1 MDRLA
6 FNAAAA
12 INEMRVGRQMTTNE
26 LANVATPGFKRSF
39 ESAMLTLKVQ
49 GAGFES
55 RLQPQSYA
63 SDNINMKPGV
73 IVKTGRDLDV
83 AMDEQTVMGVT
94 STNGELAFTRRGDLK
109 LNGKGVLEMGT
120 GALVRG
126 QNGGPITIPPGFFVK
141 ISKDGSVFATNPA
154 QAGVAA
160 PVLIDKILLRDASQ
174 VALERREDSLY
185 KIVGKP
191 VGEDIPVTGRLATLS
206 PETLEGSNV
215 NAMEVMVKLMDQ
227 SRSFEM
233 QVNVIKQHKDVD
245 ESGGTMMRASA

>member
-1 MDRLA
+1 
-6 FNAAAA
+6 
-12 INEMRVGRQMTTNE
+12 
-26 LANVATPGFKRSF
+26 
-39 ESAMLTLKVQ
+39 
-49 GAGFES
+49 
-55 RLQPQSYA
+55 
-63 SDNINMKPGV
+63 V
-73 IVKTGRDLDV
+73 IIKTGRDLDV
-83 AMDEQTVMGVT
+83 AMDDQTVMGVT
-94 STNGELAFTRRGDLK
+94 APNGELAFTRRGDLK
-109 LNGKGVLEMGT
+109 LNGSGVLEMGT

-126 QNGGPITIPPGFFVK
+126 QNGGGPITIPPGFFVK
-141 ISKDGSVFATNPA
+141 ISKDGSIFATNPA

-174 VALERREDSLY
+174 VSLERREDGLY

-191 VGEDIPVTGRLATLS
+191 TNEDIPVTGKLATLT

-233 QVNVIKQHKDVD
+233 QVNVIKQNKDVD

>member
-12 INEMRVGRQMTTNE
+12 INEMRTARQMTTNE

-55 RLQPQSYA
+55 RLQPQAFS
-63 SDNINMKPGV
+63 SDNINMRPGV
-73 IVKTGRDLDV
+73 IMKTGRNLDV
-83 AMDEQTVMGVT
+83 AMDEQAVMGVT
-94 STNGELAFTRRGDLK
+94 APNGELAFTRRGDLK
-109 LNGKGVLEMGT
+109 LTGTGVLET
-120 GALVRG
+120 GNGAIVRG
-126 QNGGPITIPPGFFVK
+126 QNGGPITIPPGFM
-141 ISKDGSVFATNPA
+141 IDIAKDGSVFATNPG
-154 QAGVAA
+154 QAGVAV

-174 VALERREDSLY
+174 VNMERREDGLY
-185 KIVGKP
+185 RVVGKSNQ
-191 VGEDIPVTGRLATLS
+191 DIPVSGKLTTLS
-206 PETLEGSNV
+206 PQTLEGSNV

-233 QVNVIKQHKDVD
+233 QVNVIKQSKDVD
-245 ESGGTMMRASA
+245 ESGGSMMRASS

>member
-12 INEMRVGRQMTTNE
+12 INEMRTARQMTTNE

-39 ESAMLTLKVQ
+39 ESAMLTIKVQ

-55 RLQPQSYA
+55 RLQPQAFA

-109 LNGKGVLEMGT
+109 LNGSGVLEMGT

-126 QNGGPITIPPGFFVK
+126 EAGGPITIPPGFFVK
-141 ISKDGSVFATNPA
+141 ISKDGSIFATNPT

-160 PVLIDKILLRDASQ
+160 PVLIDRILLRDATKVS
-174 VALERREDSLY
+174 LERREDGLY

-191 VGEDIPVTGRLATLS
+191 PGEDIPLTGKLATLT

-233 QVNVIKQHKDVD
+233 QVNVIKQNKDVD
-245 ESGGTMMRASA
+245 ESGGTMMRASG

>member
-12 INEMRVGRQMTTNE
+12 INEMRTGRQMTTNE

-39 ESAMLTLKVQ
+39 ESAMMTLKVQ

-55 RLQPQSYA
+55 RLQPQAFA

-73 IVKTGRDLDV
+73 IIKTGRDLDV
-83 AMDEQTVMGVT
+83 AMDAQTVMGVT
-94 STNGELAFTRRGDLK
+94 APNGELAFTRRGDLK

-126 QNGGPITIPPGFFVK
+126 QSGSPITIPPGFFVK
-141 ISKDGSVFATNPA
+141 ISKDGSIYATNPT
-154 QAGVAA
+154 QVGVAA

-174 VALERREDSLY
+174 VSLERREDSLY

-191 VGEDIPVTGRLATLS
+191 ANEDIPLTGNLATLT

-233 QVNVIKQHKDVD
+233 QVNVIKQNKDVD
-245 ESGGTMMRASA
+245 ESGGTMMRASG

>member
-12 INEMRVGRQMTTNE
+12 INEMRTARQMTTNE

-39 ESAMLTLKVQ
+39 ESAMLTMKVQ

-55 RLQPQSYA
+55 RLQPQAFA
-63 SDNINMKPGV
+63 SDNINLKPGV

-94 STNGELAFTRRGDLK
+94 ASNGELAFTRRGDLK
-109 LNGKGVLEMGT
+109 LNGSGVLEMGT

-126 QNGGPITIPPGFFVK
+126 QAGGPITIPPGFFVK
-141 ISKDGSVFATNPA
+141 ISKDGSIFATNPA

-160 PVLIDKILLRDASQ
+160 PVLIDRILLRDASQ
-174 VALERREDSLY
+174 VGLERREDGLY
-185 KIVGKP
+185 KVVGKAK
-191 VGEDIPVTGRLATLS
+191 GEDIPVTGKLVSLT

-233 QVNVIKQHKDVD
+233 QVNVIKQNKDVD
-245 ESGGTMMRASA
+245 ESGGTMMRASG

>member
-55 RLQPQSYA
+55 RLQPQSFA

-94 STNGELAFTRRGDLK
+94 SANGELAFTRRGDLK

-191 VGEDIPVTGRLATLS
+191 VGEDIPVTGKLATLS

-233 QVNVIKQHKDVD
+233 QVNVIKQNKDVD
-245 ESGGTMMRASA
+245 ESGGTMMRANA

>member
-39 ESAMLTLKVQ
+39 ESAMMTLKVQ

-63 SDNINMKPGV
+63 SDNINMRPGV
-73 IVKTGRDLDV
+73 ILKTGRDLDV
-83 AMDEQTVMGVT
+83 AMDAQTVMGVT
-94 STNGELAFTRRGDLK
+94 APNGELAFTRRGDLK
-109 LNGKGVLEMGT
+109 LNGSGVLETGT

-141 ISKDGSVFATNPA
+141 INKEGAVFATNPA

-160 PVLIDKILLRDASQ
+160 PVLIDRILLRDSSQ
-174 VALERREDSLY
+174 VSLERREDSLY

-191 VGEDIPVTGRLATLS
+191 ANEDIPVTGKLATLT

-233 QVNVIKQHKDVD
+233 QVNVIKQNKDVD

>member
-12 INEMRVGRQMTTNE
+12 INEMRTGRQMTTNE
-26 LANVATPGFKRSF
+26 LANVSTPGFKRSF
-39 ESAMLTLKVQ
+39 ESAMMTLKVQ

-55 RLQPQSYA
+55 RLQPQAFA

-83 AMDEQTVMGVT
+83 AMDAQTVMGVT
-94 STNGELAFTRRGDLK
+94 APNGELAFTRRGDLK
-109 LNGKGVLEMGT
+109 LSGKGVLEMGA

-126 QNGGPITIPPGFFVK
+126 QSGGPITIPPGFFVK
-141 ISKDGSVFATNPA
+141 ISKDGSIYATNPT
-154 QAGVAA
+154 QVGVAA

-174 VALERREDSLY
+174 VSLERREDSLY

-191 VGEDIPVTGRLATLS
+191 ANEDIPLTGNLATLT

-233 QVNVIKQHKDVD
+233 QVNVIKQNKDVD
-245 ESGGTMMRASA
+245 ESGGSMMRASA

>member
-12 INEMRVGRQMTTNE
+12 INEMRTARQMTTNE

-39 ESAMLTLKVQ
+39 ESAMLTMKVQ
-49 GAGFES
+49 GAGFET
-55 RLQPQSYA
+55 RLQPQAFA

-94 STNGELAFTRRGDLK
+94 ASNGELAFTRRGDLK
-109 LNGKGVLEMGT
+109 LNGSGVLEMGT

-126 QNGGPITIPPGFFVK
+126 QAGGPITIPPGFFVK
-141 ISKDGSVFATNPA
+141 ISKDGSIFATNPA

-160 PVLIDKILLRDASQ
+160 PVLIDRILLRDASQ
-174 VALERREDSLY
+174 VGLERREDGLY
-185 KIVGKP
+185 KVVGKP
-191 VGEDIPVTGRLATLS
+191 KGEEIPVTGKLATLT

-233 QVNVIKQHKDVD
+233 QVNVIKQNKDVD

>member
-1 MDRLA
+1 
-6 FNAAAA
+6 
-12 INEMRVGRQMTTNE
+12 MTTNE

-39 ESAMLTLKVQ
+39 ESAMLTMKVQ

-55 RLQPQSYA
+55 RLQPQAFA

-94 STNGELAFTRRGDLK
+94 ASNGELAFTRRGDLK
-109 LNGKGVLEMGT
+109 LNGSGVLEMGT

-126 QNGGPITIPPGFFVK
+126 QAGGPITIPPGFFVK
-141 ISKDGSVFATNPA
+141 ISKDGSIFATNPA

-160 PVLIDKILLRDASQ
+160 PVLIDRILLRDASQ
-174 VALERREDSLY
+174 VGLERREDGLY
-185 KIVGKP
+185 KVVGKP
-191 VGEDIPVTGRLATLS
+191 KGEDIPVTGKLVSLT

-233 QVNVIKQHKDVD
+233 QVNVIKQNKDVD
-245 ESGGTMMRASA
+245 ESGGTMMRASG